1 MAFLRHVTR
10 KWVSLRRRI
19 TSERMPTGRGVSFG
33 GGELTV
39 DNGEGF
45 LPAAF
50 SIADW
55 IRREEVRDMD
65 EHS

>member
-1 MAFLRHVTR
+1 
-10 KWVSLRRRI
+10 VSLRPRI
-19 TSERMPTGRGVSFG
+19 TSERRPTGRGVSFG
-33 GGELTV
+33 EGELTV

-45 LPAAF
+45 LPAAI